1 MRKWGKT
8 PRCVGRFAHAHNDD
22 ARKTD
27 KNFYFFC
34 LSILFRT
41 HVWPQTPQTDMCPS
55 EKVGG
60 RGTGPNSDRKRV
72 TWGRCAGRQERG
84 SRESSTGEARGRST
98 HRDLIHLDE
107 QQKQVSHIK
116 TSVGVTLNVS
126 LFTSCLTWSN
136 LQRLFM
142 KVSVQNELH
151 INRVTQET
159 CFYINY
165 RNIIIYFNN

>member
-1 MRKWGKT
+1 MLVGSHMRTTMMLVNRQKLIFFLLQHLVSDSCLTSDTSDRHVSIREGWRKWNWCK
-8 PRCVGRFAHAHNDD
+8 
-22 ARKTD
+22 
-27 KNFYFFC
+27 
-34 LSILFRT
+34 L
-41 HVWPQTPQTDMCPS
+41 WPETCHL
-55 EKVGG
+55 
-60 RGTGPNSDRKRV
+60 RRV
-72 TWGRCAGRQERG
+72 CRWAGRQERG
-84 SRESSTGEARGRST
+84 SRGTSTGEARGRSS

-116 TSVGVTLNVS
+116 TSVGVTLNVC

-136 LQRLFM
+136 LQRLLM

-165 RNIIIYFNN
+165 RNIIIYYIN